1 MATRSPVGPMKLLPK
16 EVEYDPLRGS
26 TISWVIS
33 GCEEGWLETWTE
45 WSRVDT
51 VAGRQEEARHI
62 IERLAA
68 GHGGSVTW
76 ADAQEDT
83 DAAHP

>member
-1 MATRSPVGPMKLLPK
+1 MATPSPVGPMELHPRS
-16 EVEYDPLRGS
+16 VEYHPLRGS

-33 GCEEGWLETWTE
+33 GCEEGRLETWTE

-51 VAGRQEEARHI
+51 VAGRQEEARRI

-76 ADAQEDT
+76 GESEVSE
-83 DAAHP
+83 